1 MALPRPRT
9 LVSVAVATAVGAA
22 AGYLQLHL
30 GPVLPTSGAEWE
42 SMGLGA
48 VLSAVIAVAH
58 LYQDPNPPSGDG

>member
-1 MALPRPRT
+1 ML
-9 LVSVAVATAVGAA
+9 SIGVATAVGAA

-30 GPVLPTSGAEWE
+30 GPVLPTSAQEWE

-58 LYQDPNPPSGDG
+58 LYQDPSPPDGGNG